1 VGEDEYLFFGDDA
14 KAAFFMTSARII
26 LFGHTHWQVGFST
39 RGEDLV
45 RLRPEYGSQNEA
57 GHHQLR
63 LRRGTRY
70 ALNPGSVGQPRD
82 GDWRAAFALYD
93 TARALFTWHRV
104 PYEIEATQRRVRR
117 ADLSDFLAKG

>member
-1 VGEDEYLFFGDDA
+1 MDEDEYLFFGDDA
-14 KAAFFMTSARII
+14 KAAFSIASARII

-45 RLRPEYGSQNEA
+45 RLRPEYSSQNEA
-57 GHHQLR
+57 GHYVLR

-93 TARALFTWHRV
+93 TARALFT
-104 PYEIEATQRRVRR
+104 
-117 ADLSDFLAKG
+117 

>member
-1 VGEDEYLFFGDDA
+1 VGEGQSDLF
-14 KAAFFMTSARII
+14 ARI
-26 LFGHTHWQVGFST
+26 
-39 RGEDLV
+39 V

-104 PYEIEATQRRVRR
+104 PYEVEAAQQRVRC